1 MSDALST
8 ASIAVALAVAV
19 WAGGLVVLNR
29 RINNPLFYAVA
40 VLEIGLL
47 AQLIGGFVALGVTDR
62 SIDGITFVGYQLTT
76 VLVLPIGVAWGA
88 SDKSRW
94 GPGVVAIAALV
105 VVVLVVRLLQIW
117 QGIDV

>member
-8 ASIAVALAVAV
+8 GVVGLALVIGV

-29 RINNPLFYAVA
+29 RIGNPLFYAAA
-40 VLEIGLL
+40 VLEVGLL
-47 AQLIGGFVALGVTDR
+47 AQMIGGFVALGVTDR
-62 SIDGITFVGYQLTT
+62 SVDGVTFTGYLLTT
-76 VLVLPIGVAWGA
+76 VLVMPIGVAWGA

-94 GPGVVAIAALV
+94 GPGVVVIAALV
-105 VVVLVVRLLQIW
+105 VVVLSVRLLQIW